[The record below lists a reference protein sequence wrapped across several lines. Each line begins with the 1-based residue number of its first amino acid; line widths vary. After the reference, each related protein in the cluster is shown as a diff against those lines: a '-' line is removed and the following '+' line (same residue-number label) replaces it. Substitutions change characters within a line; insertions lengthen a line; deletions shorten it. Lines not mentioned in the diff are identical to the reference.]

1 MAPWLTYPH
10 ANDPF
15 ASFERLRREMDP
27 LFGRSGDRSA
37 RRAGAFPPV
46 NLYETVDGYVLTAE
60 LPGLAAEEIDIQI
73 EGNRVTVGG
82 ERRIEHPEDASL
94 HRTERAA
101 GSFRRSVELP
111 AEVDPEKAE
120 ASHRD
125 GVLRLRIPKS
135 ERHQPR
141 KIAVQNRQQEDPS

>member
-1 MAPWLTYPH
+1 MATWLTYPR

-73 EGNRVTVGG
+73 EGSRVTVGG

-101 GSFRRSVELP
+101 GSFRRSV
-111 AEVDPEKAE
+111 E